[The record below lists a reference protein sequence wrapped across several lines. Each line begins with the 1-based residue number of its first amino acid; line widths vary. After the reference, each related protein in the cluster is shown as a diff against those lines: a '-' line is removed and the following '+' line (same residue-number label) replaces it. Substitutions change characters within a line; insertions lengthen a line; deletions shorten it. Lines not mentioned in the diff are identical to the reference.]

1 MSLKIAFEATDGT
14 PEIRDAVK
22 EHFANLESRFGP
34 VHTCRVVIKGP
45 GAGDDTDRY
54 RVTIYLA
61 LAESPEVKIGP
72 PPRQDARYED
82 LIFAISDT
90 FRRARRRLQDRRRRM
105 DRQPKRPEPQ
115 SSGPVADLEQGEV
128 ASAGVPPGVLSSAGT
143 ATADIQPP
151 TNIGS
156 ANVVPAEG
164 LHGRPEPKRAPGPA
178 RDVLAEIESAES
190 ATSAIVG
197 PALGGAVEA
206 EAMQPSHALRIV
218 HDVDATE
225 HSGPDRRGSSASITM
240 FNPLGFLTILSGLL
254 QAMIVTSTHVSNAAL
269 RFLQIFFGS
278 TMVEKPSAVE
288 KRARTADATEG
299 LDAYQSVATP
309 PQKERKCSR

>member
-1 MSLKIAFEATDGT
+1 
-14 PEIRDAVK
+14 
-22 EHFANLESRFGP
+22 
-34 VHTCRVVIKGP
+34 
-45 GAGDDTDRY
+45 
-54 RVTIYLA
+54 
-61 LAESPEVKIGP
+61 
-72 PPRQDARYED
+72 
-82 LIFAISDT
+82 
-90 FRRARRRLQDRRRRM
+90 M

-156 ANVVPAEG
+156 ASVVPAEG

-225 HSGPDRRGSSASITM
+225 HSGPERRGSSASITI

-254 QAMIVTSTHVSNAAL
+254 QTMIVTSTHVSNAAL

-278 TMVEKPSAVE
+278 TMVKKPSAVE
-288 KRARTADATEG
+288 K
-299 LDAYQSVATP
+299 
-309 PQKERKCSR
+309 ERKSSR